1 MNDHDDE
8 LFRLQQTLYD
18 SRNPTRRWLH
28 RTRRDWIVGAIERWG
43 SGSRRALEVG
53 PGAGIYLPTLA
64 AVAKEVV
71 ASDVERAYLD
81 RLVPAA
87 AACGADLVW
96 DDITDSH
103 FTDAEFD
110 LVLCSEVI
118 EHIPDGPAALR
129 EIRRILDPEGVLVL
143 STPQRY
149 SLLEVASK
157 VAFLPGFIQLAA
169 PGVPRARDGD
179 GTHQPHDPPRA
190 ARRAGRRRVRP
201 RRGVRRRSLSARP
214 RRDAR
219 RPGRAD
225 RGRR

>member
-1 MNDHDDE
+1 MTDHDDE

-18 SRNPTRRWLH
+18 SRNPTASVAAPNPPRLDRRCD
-28 RTRRDWIVGAIERWG
+28 RTMGEWIAIARSRSVPAPASTSRPSPRSPRRSW
-43 SGSRRALEVG
+43 RRTWSA
-53 PGAGIYLPTLA
+53 
-64 AVAKEVV
+64 
-71 ASDVERAYLD
+71 AYLD

-87 AACGADLVW
+87 SACGAELVW

-157 VAFLPGFIQLAA
+157 VAFLPGFIQ
-169 PGVPRARDGD
+169 V
-179 GTHQPHDPPRA
+179 
-190 ARRAGRRRVRP
+190 ARRVYREP
-201 RRGVRRRSLSARP
+201 
-214 RRDAR
+214 
-219 RPGRAD
+219 
-225 RGRR
+225 